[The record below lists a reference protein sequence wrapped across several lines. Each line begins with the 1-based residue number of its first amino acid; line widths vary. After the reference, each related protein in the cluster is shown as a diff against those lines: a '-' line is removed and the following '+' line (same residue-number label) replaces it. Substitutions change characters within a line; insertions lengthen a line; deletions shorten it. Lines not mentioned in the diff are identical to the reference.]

1 MQVVAH
7 TTPERWQTTLN
18 APNGKKKQ
26 PIKQQMQC
34 WLLHKILMQIQGFQ
48 NFLQC
53 NSEFKSS
60 SCQLVDGHQVQ
71 KNKPN
76 NQKT

>member
-1 MQVVAH
+1 M
-7 TTPERWQTTLN
+7 L
-18 APNGKKKQ
+18 APPQDPDANPG
-26 PIKQQMQC
+26 
-34 WLLHKILMQIQGFQ
+34 LQ

-53 NSEFKSS
+53 DLDFESS

-76 NQKT
+76 SHKT